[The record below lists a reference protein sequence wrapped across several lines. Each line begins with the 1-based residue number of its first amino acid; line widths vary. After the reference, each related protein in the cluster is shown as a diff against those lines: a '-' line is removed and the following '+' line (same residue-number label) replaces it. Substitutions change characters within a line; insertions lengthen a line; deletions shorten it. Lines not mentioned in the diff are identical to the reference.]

1 MAFQKYTLWNSRVWN
16 SGLQDMNS
24 IIFKIKVDSA
34 LAETVVFIWIF
45 NNWFLE
51 EGTEIKNL
59 KMKVRNGFLLY

>member
-24 IIFKIKVDSA
+24 IIFKIVVDSA